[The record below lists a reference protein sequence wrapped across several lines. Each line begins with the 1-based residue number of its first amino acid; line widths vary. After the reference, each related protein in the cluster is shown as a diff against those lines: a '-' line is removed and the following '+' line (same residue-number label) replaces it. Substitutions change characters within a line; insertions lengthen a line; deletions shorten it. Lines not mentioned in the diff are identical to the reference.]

1 MADFKNLTNTEID
14 TFLKDNKHGIL
25 SMAGDKPYALPM
37 GYMYRR
43 KTILLGLAT
52 TGGMVTC
59 GRKMKYLEKSTHICF
74 TICKPRWYV
83 EKLKKPCTTL
93 VTEGTLKE
101 IKNRSY
107 YGLKKVPANSGLKLY
122 KINLSKLGAR
132 KCNRKP
138 CELMTSLPD
147 EDKRG
152 GDIVPLVQ

>member
-1 MADFKNLTNTEID
+1 MADFKNLTKREID
-14 TFLKDNKHGIL
+14 KFLKNNQHGIL

-52 TGGMVTC
+52 TGGMVTA
-59 GRKMKYLEKSTHICF
+59 GKKMKYLKKSKNICF

-83 EKLKKPCTTL
+83 EKLKVPCTTL
-93 VTEGTLKE
+93 VIEGTLEE

-107 YGLKKVPANSGLKLY
+107 YGLKKIPENIKLKLY
-122 KINLSKLGAR
+122 KIKVSKLGAR

-138 CELMTSLPD
+138 CELLAS
-147 EDKRG
+147 KSN
-152 GDIVPLVQ
+152 